1 MALERIS
8 FDNRAPPYDAQLAA
22 QHLARYL
29 LVREQVKGMRV
40 LDVACGQGF
49 GSHLMAQWG
58 AAQVVG
64 VDIAREAIEAA
75 RSIFPHKSVQYVVG
89 DAINL
94 DQVLG
99 NEPPFDVIVCLETIE
114 HVSQPVRLLEHLAT
128 FRGLH
133 STLVISCPN
142 DHVEDGRN
150 PYHQRRFT
158 FEEFRDLATE
168 KLGAA
173 SQWLLGVPLLGQ
185 LNYVLG
191 DASVEETG
199 SEAINAIR
207 LQQLSSAFVAP
218 ANETTKPDRTNCTY
232 YVGVWGTALKPNA
245 VIAPQSQTA
254 FVAPWRTIKWLQEQ
268 QPHNEAYQA
277 LRRRLLFHT
286 EARNQLNAELAE
298 WRRFHRQ
305 SRGYRALSKY
315 YGLYRVPIISH
326 LLIAAHRIV
335 HHGLAFVRRTWGALN
350 ASIRPVEA
358 MGVIV

>member
-8 FDNRAPPYDAQLAA
+8 FDKRTLPYDAQFAA
-22 QHLARYL
+22 QHSVRYL
-29 LVREQVKGMRV
+29 LVREQVEGKRV

-64 VDIAREAIEAA
+64 VDIAREAVEVA
-75 RSIFPHKSVQYVVG
+75 RSIFPHKRVQYLVG

-94 DQVLG
+94 DKVLD

-114 HVSQPVRLLEHLAT
+114 HVSQPERLLEHLAS
-128 FRGLH
+128 FRGPD

-142 DHVEDGRN
+142 GHIETGLN
-150 PYHQRRFT
+150 PYHQRRFS

-173 SQWLLGVPLLGQ
+173 TQWLLGVPVLGQ
-185 LNYVLG
+185 LNYILG
-191 DASVEETG
+191 DASVEASG

-207 LQQLSSAFVAP
+207 LQELSSTFMAP

-232 YVGVWGTALKPNA
+232 YVGVWGNSLKPNA

-254 FVAPWRTIKWLQEQ
+254 FVAPWRTIEWLQKQ
-268 QPHNEAYQA
+268 QLTKEAD

-286 EARNQLNAELAE
+286 EARKALNAEVAE
-298 WRRFHRQ
+298 WRRFRQ
-305 SRGYRALSKY
+305 SRSYRALGMY
-315 YGLYRVPIISH
+315 YDLYSVPIISH
-326 LLIAAHRIV
+326 LLIAARRIV
-335 HHGLAFVRRTWGALN
+335 RHVLAFVRGNRG
-350 ASIRPVEA
+350 
-358 MGVIV
+358 